1 MEWIA
6 ETIGGGGANSALAA
20 AALGGRVHFV
30 GKVGADA
37 LGFRLE
43 KTLQAH
49 GVKAFLSRDKQNSTG
64 TSLAMA
70 WQNGHRHFLSNLPAS
85 RAFAFD
91 DIPLK
96 ALSGCAHLLRADI
109 WFSEAMLFEG
119 NAELFKAAQRKG
131 LGISIDINWDPEW
144 RKASASRIRE
154 RKKAVRGVLPLVNI
168 VHGNERE
175 LIEFADATNL
185 KTALQRITEWGV
197 RALVIHMGSKG
208 AGWFENGSLI
218 VEPPKLAGR
227 QVNVTG
233 TGDVL
238 SVCMMLLDQTSLS
251 VEQRLRHANAVVRNF
266 IEARLRLIPELSD

>member
-1 MEWIA
+1 
-6 ETIGGGGANSALAA
+6 
-20 AALGGRVHFV
+20 
-30 GKVGADA
+30 
-37 LGFRLE
+37 
-43 KTLQAH
+43 
-49 GVKAFLSRDKQNSTG
+49 
-64 TSLAMA
+64 
-70 WQNGHRHFLSNLPAS
+70 
-85 RAFAFD
+85 
-91 DIPLK
+91 
-96 ALSGCAHLLRADI
+96 
-109 WFSEAMLFEG
+109 MLFEG

-154 RKKAVRGVLPLVNI
+154 RKKAVRGVLPFVNI

-175 LIEFADATNL
+175 LIEFADAPNL

-251 VEQRLRHANAVVRNF
+251 VEQRLRHANAVVRDF
-266 IEARLRLIPELSD
+266 IEARRRLIPELSD